1 MQPWRLVLA
10 AAASALIASSPVRAD
25 VPDTAA
31 LQKEIQA
38 LKATVQA
45 LESRVSQ
52 LEARDVHAS
61 PRATPAPQSA
71 SDDVQMAPVATADSA
86 TTKRAAPTPVVPAG
100 STYMSPEAA
109 LRSNWSKVTPGMD
122 QHAVTQL
129 LGTPSM
135 KSTLDGRTVWFYTYP
150 GTGRGSVFFTDAGK
164 VSSRQ
169 SPFGLGW

>member
-1 MQPWRLVLA
+1 MPPLRLTLA
-10 AAASALIASSPVRAD
+10 VAAWALIAAAPVRAD
-25 VPDTAA
+25 APDTAA

-52 LEARDVHAS
+52 LEAGAAGSS
-61 PRATPAPQSA
+61 PRPTTAPA
-71 SDDVQMAPVATADSA
+71 DAPLPLAAGTDAN
-86 TTKRAAPTPVVPAG
+86 AAPTAPSEAPAPVVPAG
-100 STYMSPEAA
+100 TAYTSPEAT
-109 LRSNWSKVTPGMD
+109 LRSNWAQVTRGMD
-122 QHAVTQL
+122 QQAVTRL
-129 LGTPSM
+129 LGAPSM